1 MKRQILIK
9 AGAIAAK
16 AEIDNSKTADAI
28 WKALLIKGIANL
40 WGDEIY
46 FEIPV
51 SLKLENGKELVLSG
65 DLGYWPNGSCF
76 CIFFGPTPMSK
87 GDEIHPASA
96 VNVFGRIIGD
106 PKIFKQ
112 VKEGTSIT
120 IERA

>member
-1 MKRQILIK
+1 VKRQILIK